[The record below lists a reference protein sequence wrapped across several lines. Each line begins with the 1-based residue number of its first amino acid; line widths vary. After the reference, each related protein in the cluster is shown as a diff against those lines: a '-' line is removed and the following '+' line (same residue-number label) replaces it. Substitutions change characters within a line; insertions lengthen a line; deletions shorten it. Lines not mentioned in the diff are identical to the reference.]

1 MQRFVKTPR
10 EYLKAVPEGQR
21 PLIDKLRELIR
32 EAAPEAREEIR
43 YGMLAY
49 DDDGG
54 LFALAAQKHYV
65 SLYVLA
71 TDVLISMKKELAGID
86 HGKGCLRFKKLESLP
101 IDTLRELLS
110 RAKASKERDCKT
122 KE

>member
-10 EYLKAVPEGQR
+10 EYLKAVPEVQR
-21 PLIDKLRELIR
+21 PLIDKLRELIH

-65 SLYVLA
+65 SLYVGA
-71 TDVLISMKKELAGID
+71 TDAMTSMKKELSGID
-86 HGKGCLRFKKLESLP
+86 HGKGCLRFKKLEGLP
-101 IDTLRELLS
+101 IDTLRQLLS
-110 RAKASKERDCKT
+110 RAKASQERDCKS